1 MDVEKKIREH
11 DAQIQGL
18 ARHLFEWREAVE
30 NRIGK
35 LSEKAYGTRMSVLE
49 YARLNDLPIVI
60 GGDAMEAVAK
70 IAIEWCDKHGEQ
82 MQIQEGRM
90 LQDHP
95 IPAKALRYAFK
106 EFYPEAYLM

>member
-1 MDVEKKIREH
+1 
-11 DAQIQGL
+11 
-18 ARHLFEWREAVE
+18 
-30 NRIGK
+30 
-35 LSEKAYGTRMSVLE
+35 MSVHE

-82 MQIQEGRM
+82 MHIQEGRM

-95 IPAKALRYAFK
+95 FPVKGLRYAFK
-106 EFYPEAYLM
+106 MFYPQAYLM